1 MQEWGTEEP
10 SEEHEHERD
19 GGGVS
24 MLFFSPSAMRFGLSV
39 LGAAHAA
46 TVTIHNTANSTL
58 HLASVSGSTSDFYAS
73 FFDTKVHSTTPFP
86 FFTFLEISRTFAI
99 IAIHKNAY

>member
-1 MQEWGTEEP
+1 MALQEWGTEEQ

-24 MLFFSPSAMRFGLSV
+24 TLLFTPSALRFGAV
-39 LGAAHAA
+39 PLGVARSA
-46 TVTIHNTANSTL
+46 TVMLHNTANSTL

-73 FFDTKVHSTTPFP
+73 FFETKVQCAPHLRYYLMLMS
-86 FFTFLEISRTFAI
+86 
-99 IAIHKNAY
+99 N